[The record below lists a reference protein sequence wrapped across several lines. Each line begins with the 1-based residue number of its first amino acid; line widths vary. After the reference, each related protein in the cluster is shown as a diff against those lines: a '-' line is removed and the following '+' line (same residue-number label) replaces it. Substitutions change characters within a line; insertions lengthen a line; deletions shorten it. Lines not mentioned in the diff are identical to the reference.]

1 MKKKTAKGP
10 PRNKPK
16 SKPKPKPLPDLFP
29 KIPAKV
35 PARVQDAAEL
45 WLELFIHLSSLT
57 SPEQQELVDAQ
68 ELHTSSCPVTLKE
81 RRIWLADT
89 AELSDFALEL
99 YEERWP
105 HSGRKGD

>member
-16 SKPKPKPLPDLFP
+16 SKPKPKRLPDLFP

-35 PARVQDAAEL
+35 PARVQDAAALWLDLFMHLSELTASERTENLNQPNTGARHL
-45 WLELFIHLSSLT
+45 WLET
-57 SPEQQELVDAQ
+57 S
-68 ELHTSSCPVTLKE
+68 
-81 RRIWLADT
+81 